1 MALNLFRKLFSST
14 DERAAVA
21 PLYAAIIA
29 EARQPHWY
37 LDGRVADTIDGRFD
51 MINAVLAL
59 VLARMEGLG
68 EAAHMPST
76 LLAETFVNDMDGQ
89 LRELGI
95 GDIVVGK
102 HIGKMMA
109 ALGGRLGAYREGFR
123 PGGDPRAALLRNLY
137 RGEDPGEAALDHV
150 QGALVALAEQL
161 ARQTLPGLLAGQLG
175 GA

>member
-150 QGALVALAEQL
+150 QCALVALAEQL

>member
-1 MALNLFRKLFSST
+1 MALKLFRKLFSSS

-21 PLYAAIIA
+21 PLYASIIA

-37 LDGRVADTIDGRFD
+37 LDGQVADSIDGRFD

-59 VLARMEGLG
+59 VLARMEDLG
-68 EAAHMPST
+68 EAAQMPST

-137 RGEDPGEAALDHV
+137 RGENPGDPALDHV
-150 QGALVALAEQL
+150 QTALEALAGRIG
-161 ARQTLPGLLAGQLG
+161 RQSLTGLLVGRLG
-175 GA
+175 DS